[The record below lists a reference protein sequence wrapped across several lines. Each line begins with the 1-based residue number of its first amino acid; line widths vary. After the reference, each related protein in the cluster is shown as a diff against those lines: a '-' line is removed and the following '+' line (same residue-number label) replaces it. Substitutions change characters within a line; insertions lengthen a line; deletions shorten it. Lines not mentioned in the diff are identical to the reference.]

1 MWQVVWPHLV
11 QSLGLVYGQFQ
22 NGGESLTL
30 LLCPGGDLQTS
41 LSNTCFWKNQA
52 PISQGKELHVPSL
65 LVPTGHAILLPFQGV
80 PSSATEPL
88 KGTPRHHSSC
98 LPPLCSL

>member
-52 PISQGKELHVPSL
+52 PISQGKELHVQISDFQL
-65 LVPTGHAILLPFQGV
+65 RAVPLIGLDTIAYRPV
-80 PSSATEPL
+80 
-88 KGTPRHHSSC
+88 
-98 LPPLCSL
+98 